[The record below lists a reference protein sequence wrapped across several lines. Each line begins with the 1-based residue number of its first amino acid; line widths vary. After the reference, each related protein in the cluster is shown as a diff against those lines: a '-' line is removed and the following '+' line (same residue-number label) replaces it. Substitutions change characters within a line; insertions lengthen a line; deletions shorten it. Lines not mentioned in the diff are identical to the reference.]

1 MKKIKIRIFAVHAKI
16 WERAQYGASLPFA
29 VLRSRKTG
37 VRTEAGNPVRLRTY
51 AAHKCRTARVSG
63 AREYCLEPHLVRAV
77 TTFDCQLQ
85 LHPLLSGKNL

>member
-37 VRTEAGNPVRLRTY
+37 VRTEEGNPTRP
-51 AAHKCRTARVSG
+51 CRQRAGTWRPPAGCSMVKNV
-63 AREYCLEPHLVRAV
+63 PFHLD
-77 TTFDCQLQ
+77 T
-85 LHPLLSGKNL
+85 